1 MDRILTRSGDGAVV
15 ICEKLS
21 ESSFL
26 FTMIDGVRAAIPG
39 TTPARP
45 SLVPAARWVANENPR
60 MQRTQVFVVA
70 SVALLLAASPV
81 AGAVTDRAP
90 DALGTDDPSAS
101 ATGPADG
108 SAAAVQQQQQDNV
121 TGNPGIDVSV
131 PDTDFVPGAQTALQ
145 VVVLNDGNVTDGSL
159 SNPQLEQQVTTA
171 RALRASVGEHDAP
184 LTVTTNERAVARLPD
199 GSSAPVEFRMEVDR
213 SAQPGTYQLP
223 INVSYNYTAS
233 IDPQTSEYNR
243 TSTTRNFTVNVT
255 VEEAAQF
262 RVTDVESTARI
273 GATGTVDVTM
283 RNTGTAVARNA
294 SVALT
299 SRNADLTFGASSSST
314 RYVGGAWAPG
324 ETRTVSYR
332 VGAAQS
338 ASQQQYAFG
347 ATVSYEDADST
358 PMESGSLSLGVAP
371 AREQTFTVVDSTS
384 DVAVDDDGPVTITVR
399 NDGPIDVRDASV
411 SVTSGSPALTFGG
424 STTAS
429 EYVGTWA
436 ANETRE
442 IAVEATATPQA
453 ESRTYSLQASVTYE
467 DGEGDPG
474 ESGTLQFGVRP
485 DPEVEYEFDA
495 SNLSSTLRV
504 GEEGTLSGTITNVG
518 DARADSVV
526 IAFESESQTVT
537 PLERESAVGNLRVN
551 QSREFAFDVEI
562 SEAGEPGPKQFTL
575 RPTYRNVDD
584 ERREAESFDTRLR
597 VRQQRDAFD
606 LSVGNGTIERGAGRV
621 LEVTVTNVGE
631 DAVSDVSAA
640 MYSDDPISVDDSEA
654 YADEIPAGESETLVF
669 EISAGSGALTKS
681 YPVEM
686 DFQYDDADGD
696 TTLSSGYTV
705 AVDVTEPEDGGG
717 SGLPV
722 PVIVGALVVLA
733 LLVVGYLWYR

>member
-1 MDRILTRSGDGAVV
+1 
-15 ICEKLS
+15 
-21 ESSFL
+21 
-26 FTMIDGVRAAIPG
+26 
-39 TTPARP
+39 
-45 SLVPAARWVANENPR
+45 
-60 MQRTQVFVVA
+60 MQRTQLFVVA
-70 SVALLLAASPV
+70 SVVLLLAASPV
-81 AGAVTDRAP
+81 AGAVADPAP
-90 DALGTDDPSAS
+90 DAVGTDDPSTNAVGSADAS
-101 ATGPADG
+101 A
-108 SAAAVQQQQQDNV
+108 AVQQQQQQDNV

-131 PDTDFVPGAQTALQ
+131 PDTNFVPGAQTALQ

-171 RALRASVGEHDAP
+171 RALRVSVGEHDAP

-199 GSSAPVEFRMEVDR
+199 GSSAPVEFQMEVDR

-262 RVTDVESTARI
+262 RVTDVESTTRI

-314 RYVGGAWAPG
+314 RYVGGAWEPG

-332 VGAAQS
+332 VSAAQS

-347 ATVSYEDADST
+347 ATVSYEDEDST
-358 PMESGSLSLGVAP
+358 PMESGSLSLGVTP
-371 AREQTFTVVDSTS
+371 AREQTFTVVDSAS

-526 IAFESESQTVT
+526 VVFESESQSVS
-537 PLERESAVGNLRVN
+537 PLEREYAVGNLRVN
-551 QSREFAFDVEI
+551 RSKDFAFDVEV
-562 SEAGEPGPKQFTL
+562 SEAGEAGPKQFTL
-575 RPTYRNVDD
+575 RPTYRNTDD

-597 VRQQRDAFD
+597 VRQQRDDFD
-606 LSVGNGTIERGAGRV
+606 VSVDNGTVERGAGRI

-631 DAVSDVSAA
+631 DAVSGVSAA
-640 MYSDDPISVDDSEA
+640 MFADDPISVDDSEA
-654 YADEIPAGESETLVF
+654 YVDEIPAGESETLVF

-722 PVIVGALVVLA
+722 PVIVGAFVVLA
-733 LLVVGYLWYR
+733 LLVVGYLWYGR

>member
-1 MDRILTRSGDGAVV
+1 
-15 ICEKLS
+15 
-21 ESSFL
+21 
-26 FTMIDGVRAAIPG
+26 
-39 TTPARP
+39 
-45 SLVPAARWVANENPR
+45 
-60 MQRTQVFVVA
+60 MQRTQLFVVA
-70 SVALLLAASPV
+70 SVVLLLAASPV
-81 AGAVTDRAP
+81 AGAVADRAP
-90 DALGTDDPSAS
+90 DAAGTDDPSTNAVDRADAS
-101 ATGPADG
+101 A
-108 SAAAVQQQQQDNV
+108 AVQQQQQQDNV
-121 TGNPGIDVSV
+121 TGNPGIDLSA

-171 RALRASVGEHDAP
+171 RALRVSVGEHEAP

-223 INVSYNYTAS
+223 INASYNYTAS
-233 IDPQTSEYNR
+233 VDPATSEYNR

-255 VEEAAQF
+255 IEEAAQF

-332 VGAAQS
+332 VSAAQS

-347 ATVSYEDADST
+347 ATVSYEDEDSA
-358 PMESGSLSLGVAP
+358 PMESDSLSLGVTP
-371 AREQTFTVVDSTS
+371 AREQTFTVVDSAS
-384 DVAVDDDGPVTITVR
+384 DVAVDDDGPVTVTVR

-429 EYVGTWA
+429 EYVGAWA

-518 DARADSVV
+518 DTRADSVV
-526 IAFESESQTVT
+526 VVFESESQSVS
-537 PLERESAVGNLRVN
+537 PLEREYAVGNLRVN
-551 QSREFAFDVEI
+551 QSKEFAFDVEV
-562 SEAGEPGPKQFTL
+562 SEAGEAGPKQFTL
-575 RPTYRNVDD
+575 RPTYRNADD

-606 LSVGNGTIERGAGRV
+606 VSVGNGTVERGGGRV
-621 LEVTVTNVGE
+621 LEVTVTNVG
-631 DAVSDVSAA
+631 DDPVSDVSAA
-640 MYSDDPISVDDSEA
+640 MFADDPISVDDSEA

-669 EISAGSGALTKS
+669 EVSAGSGALTKS

-717 SGLPV
+717 GLPV
-722 PVIVGALVVLA
+722 PVIVGALVVLVA
-733 LLVVGYLWYR
+733 LVVGYLWYDR

>member
-1 MDRILTRSGDGAVV
+1 
-15 ICEKLS
+15 
-21 ESSFL
+21 
-26 FTMIDGVRAAIPG
+26 MIDGVRAASRE
-39 TTPARP
+39 TTPAWP
-45 SLVPAARWVANENPR
+45 SLVPAARWVKNENPR
-60 MQRTQVFVVA
+60 MQRTQLFVVA

-81 AGAVTDRAP
+81 AGAVTDQGVADTVETP
-90 DALGTDDPSAS
+90 VPSA
-101 ATGPADG
+101 AADPADA
-108 SAAAVQQQQQDNV
+108 SAAAVQQQQQQDNV

-131 PDTDFVPGAQTALQ
+131 PDTDFVPGDRTALQ
-145 VVVLNDGNVTDGSL
+145 VVVLNDGNVTNGSL

-171 RALRASVGEHDAP
+171 RALRVSVGEHDAP
-184 LTVTTNERAVARLPD
+184 LTVTTNERAIARLPD

-213 SAQPGTYQLP
+213 SAQPGTYRLP
-223 INVSYNYTAS
+223 INVSYNYTQS
-233 IDPQTSEYNR
+233 INPQTSEYNR

-255 VEEAAQF
+255 IEEAAQF
-262 RVTDVESTARI
+262 RVTNVESTARI

-299 SRNADLTFGASSSST
+299 SQNADLTFGASASST

-332 VGAAQS
+332 VSAAQS

-347 ATVSYEDADST
+347 ATVSYEDEDST
-358 PMESGSLSLGVAP
+358 PMQSNSLSLGVTP
-371 AREQTFTVVDSTS
+371 AREQTFTIVDSES

-399 NDGPIDVRDASV
+399 NDGPVDVRDASV

-429 EYVGTWA
+429 EYVGSWA

-453 ESRTYSLQASVTYE
+453 ESRTYSLQASVSYE

-474 ESGTLQFGVRP
+474 QSGTLQFGVRP
-485 DPEVEYEFDA
+485 DPEVEYEFSA

-526 IAFESESQTVT
+526 IVFESESQTVS
-537 PLERESAVGNLRVN
+537 PLEREYSVGNLRVN
-551 QSREFAFDVEI
+551 QSKEFAFDVEV
-562 SEAGEPGPKQFTL
+562 SEAGEAGPKQFTL
-575 RPTYRNVDD
+575 RPTYRNADD

-597 VRQQRDAFD
+597 VGQQRDTFD
-606 LSVGNGTIERGAGRV
+606 VSVENGTVERGGGRV
-621 LEVTVTNVGE
+621 LEVTVTNAGDE
-631 DAVSDVSAA
+631 PVSDVSAA
-640 MYSDDPISVDDSEA
+640 IYADDPITIDDGEA
-654 YADEIPAGESETLVF
+654 YAAEIPAGESETFTF
-669 EISAGSGALTKS
+669 EVSAGSGALTKS

-705 AVDVTEPEDGGG
+705 AVDVTEPADGGG

-733 LLVVGYLWYR
+733 LLVVGYLWYGR

>member
-1 MDRILTRSGDGAVV
+1 
-15 ICEKLS
+15 
-21 ESSFL
+21 
-26 FTMIDGVRAAIPG
+26 
-39 TTPARP
+39 
-45 SLVPAARWVANENPR
+45 
-60 MQRTQVFVVA
+60 MQRTQLFVVA

-81 AGAVTDRAP
+81 AGAVTDPVETGASSGAP
-90 DALGTDDPSAS
+90 
-101 ATGPADG
+101 GPAEA
-108 SAAAVQQQQQDNV
+108 SAAAAQQQQQQDNV

-145 VVVLNDGNVTDGSL
+145 LVVLNDGNVTNGSL

-171 RALRASVGEHDAP
+171 RALRVSIGDHDAP
-184 LTVTTNERAVARLPD
+184 LTVNTNERAVARLPD
-199 GSSAPVEFRMEVDR
+199 GSSTPVEFRMEVDR
-213 SAQPGTYQLP
+213 SAQPGTYRLP
-223 INVSYNYTAS
+223 INVSYNYTQS

-243 TSTTRNFTVNVT
+243 TSTTRNFTVDVT
-255 VEEAAQF
+255 IEEAAQF

-299 SRNADLTFGASSSST
+299 SQNADLTFGASTSST

-332 VGAAQS
+332 VSAAQS
-338 ASQQQYAFG
+338 ASRQQYAFG
-347 ATVSYEDADST
+347 ATVDYEDEDST
-358 PMESGSLSLGVAP
+358 PMQSNSLSLGVEP
-371 AREQTFTVVDSTS
+371 AREQTFTIVDSES

-399 NDGPIDVRDASV
+399 NDGPVDVRDASV

-436 ANETRE
+436 ENETRE
-442 IAVEATATPQA
+442 IAVEATATPET
-453 ESRTYSLQASVTYE
+453 ESRTYSLQASVDYE
-467 DGEGDPG
+467 DTEGDVG
-474 ESGTLQFGVRP
+474 QSGTLQFGVRP

-526 IAFESESQTVT
+526 IVFESESQSVS
-537 PLERESAVGNLRVN
+537 PLEREYSVGNLRVN
-551 QSREFAFDVEI
+551 QSKEFAFDVEV
-562 SEAGEPGPKQFTL
+562 SEAGEAGPKQFTL
-575 RPTYRNVDD
+575 RPTYRNADD

-597 VRQQRDAFD
+597 VREQRDAFD
-606 LSVGNGTIERGAGRV
+606 VSVVNGTVERGAGRV

-631 DAVSDVSAA
+631 EPVSDVSAA
-640 MYSDDPISVDDSEA
+640 MYADDPISVDDSEA
-654 YADEIPAGESETLVF
+654 YADEIPAGESETLAF
-669 EISAGSGALTKS
+669 DISTGSGALTKS

-696 TTLSSGYTV
+696 TTLSSGYTF
-705 AVDVTEPEDGGG
+705 AVDVTEPEDSGG
-717 SGLPV
+717 GLPV

-733 LLVVGYLWYR
+733 LLVVGYLRYGR

>member
-1 MDRILTRSGDGAVV
+1 
-15 ICEKLS
+15 
-21 ESSFL
+21 
-26 FTMIDGVRAAIPG
+26 
-39 TTPARP
+39 
-45 SLVPAARWVANENPR
+45 
-60 MQRTQVFVVA
+60 MQRTQLFVVA

-81 AGAVTDRAP
+81 AGAVTDQGVSDPAETGALSGAP
-90 DALGTDDPSAS
+90 
-101 ATGPADG
+101 GPAEA
-108 SAAAVQQQQQDNV
+108 SAAAAQQQQQQDNV

-145 VVVLNDGNVTDGSL
+145 VVVLNDGNVTNGSL

-171 RALRASVGEHDAP
+171 RALRVSVGEHDAP
-184 LTVTTNERAVARLPD
+184 LTVNTNERAVARLPD

-213 SAQPGTYQLP
+213 SAQPGTYRLP
-223 INVSYNYTAS
+223 INVSYNYTQS
-233 IDPQTSEYNR
+233 IDPETSEYNR
-243 TSTTRNFTVNVT
+243 TSTTRNFTVDVT

-299 SRNADLTFGASSSST
+299 SQNADMTFGTSASST

-332 VGAAQS
+332 VNAAES
-338 ASQQQYAFG
+338 ASRQQYAFG
-347 ATVSYEDADST
+347 ATVNYEDEDST
-358 PMESGSLSLGVAP
+358 PMESNSISLGVTP
-371 AREQTFTVVDSTS
+371 AREQTFTIVDSES

-442 IAVEATATPQA
+442 IAVEATATPEA
-453 ESRTYSLQASVTYE
+453 ESRTYSLQASVSYE

-526 IAFESESQTVT
+526 VVFESESQSVS
-537 PLERESAVGNLRVN
+537 PLEREYSVGNLRVN
-551 QSREFAFDVEI
+551 QSKEFAFDVEV
-562 SEAGEPGPKQFTL
+562 SESGEAGPKQFTL
-575 RPTYRNVDD
+575 RPTYRNADD
-584 ERREAESFDTRLR
+584 ERSEAESFDTRLR

-606 LSVGNGTIERGAGRV
+606 VSVVNGTVERGAGRV

-631 DAVSDVSAA
+631 EPVSDVSAA
-640 MYSDDPISVDDSEA
+640 MYADGPISVDDGEA
-654 YADEIPAGESETLVF
+654 YADEIPAGESETLAF
-669 EISAGSGALTKS
+669 DISTGSDALTKS

-686 DFQYDDADGD
+686 DFQYDEADGD
-696 TTLSSGYTV
+696 TTLSSGYTF
-705 AVDVTEPEDGGG
+705 AVDVTEPEDSGG
-717 SGLPV
+717 GLPV
-722 PVIVGALVVLA
+722 PAVVGALVVLA
-733 LLVVGYLWYR
+733 LLVVGYLRYGR